1 MSETQKYNQY
11 FSSRPKIGITMPSGK
26 RIDFIGGTY
35 LTAKQDEIAFLDE
48 QIALGHQMIFV
59 RKGAEVVDADAL
71 DPLAAVKKKAVEEYL
86 AQQAL
91 NSNPNRDM
99 GTTAARGAG
108 IDILTTK
115 GVTTATAPV
124 ITATKK

>member
-1 MSETQKYNQY
+1 MSENNMQKYNQY
-11 FSSRPKIGITMPSGK
+11 FSSRPKIGITMPTGK
-26 RIDFIGGTY
+26 RIDFVGGMY
-35 LTAKQDEIAFLDE
+35 LTDKEDEIGFLNE
-48 QIALGHQMIFV
+48 QIKLGHQMIYI

-99 GTTAARGAG
+99 GNTAATGAG
-108 IDILTTK
+108 LDILTSK
-115 GVTTATAPV
+115 GVAQITAPS
-124 ITATKK
+124 KK